1 MSAKISSRDAIAR
14 RVVEA
19 RRQGTQIDKPKYD
32 EVDDLLD
39 IVLESTRREA
49 ERGAAKL
56 HEIATT
62 LRGGRTT

>member
-1 MSAKISSRDAIAR
+1 MSAKVSSRDAIAR

-39 IVLESTRREA
+39 VVLESARKEA
-49 ERGAAKL
+49 EQGAQKIHA
-56 HEIATT
+56 IAAT
-62 LRGGRTT
+62 LRGART